1 MGVILCATRGGE
13 ASLESQ
19 DAAIALAKQADDELV
34 FIYVYDVEFLTH
46 ANYALREDVVADEL
60 NRMAEFL
67 MTMAVDRAK
76 AQGLSSRSVI
86 REGEFRAELLS
97 ALQEEEARLL
107 ILGRPGEDEGSFAL
121 DHLSEL
127 ARRLQE
133 DSGIPVRILPD

>member
-19 DAAIALAKQADDELV
+19 DAAIALAKQAGDELI

-76 AQGLSSRSVI
+76 AQGLSSRSLI

-97 ALQEEEARLL
+97 ALQEEKAGLL
-107 ILGRPGEDEGSFAL
+107 ILGRPGVDDGRFAL
-121 DHLSEL
+121 EHLSEL

-133 DSGIPVRILPD
+133 ESGIPVRILPD

>member
-13 ASLESQ
+13 ASLETQ
-19 DAAIALAKQADDELV
+19 DAAIALAKQAGDELI

-46 ANYALREDVVADEL
+46 ANYALREDLVADEL

-76 AQGLSSRSVI
+76 AQGLSSRSVV

-97 ALQEEEARLL
+97 ALQEEQARLL
-107 ILGRPGEDEGSFAL
+107 ILGRPGEDDGRFAL
-121 DHLSEL
+121 ELLSEL

-133 DSGIPVRILPD
+133 ESGIPVRILPD

>member
-19 DAAIALAKQADDELV
+19 DAAIALAKQAGDELI

-46 ANYALREDVVADEL
+46 ANYALREDLVADEL
-60 NRMAEFL
+60 NRMAQFL

-97 ALQEEEARLL
+97 ALQEEQARLL
-107 ILGRPGEDEGSFAL
+107 ILGRPGEDDGRFAL
-121 DHLSEL
+121 EHLSEL

-133 DSGIPVRILPD
+133 ETGIPVRILPD

>member
-13 ASLESQ
+13 ASLETQ
-19 DAAIALAKQADDELV
+19 DAAISLAMQAGEELV

-46 ANYALREDVVADEL
+46 ANFALREDVVAEEL
-60 NRMAEFL
+60 RHMAEFL

-97 ALQEEEARLL
+97 ALEVEQPRLL
-107 ILGRPGEDEGSFAL
+107 ILGRPCEDDGRFAL
-121 DHLSEL
+121 EHLLEMAQEL
-127 ARRLQE
+127 ERA
-133 DSGIPVRILPD
+133 SGIPVRILPE

>member
-76 AQGLSSRSVI
+76 AQGLSSRYVI

-97 ALQEEEARLL
+97 ALQEEQARLL
-107 ILGRPGEDEGSFAL
+107 ILGRPEEDDGRFAL
-121 DHLSEL
+121 EHLSEV

-133 DSGIPVRILPD
+133 ESGIPVQILPD

>member
-19 DAAIALAKQADDELV
+19 DAAIALAKQAGDELI

-46 ANYALREDVVADEL
+46 ANYALREDLVADEL

-76 AQGLSSRSVI
+76 AQGLSSRSLI

-97 ALQEEEARLL
+97 ALQEEQARLL
-107 ILGRPGEDEGSFAL
+107 ILGRPGVDDGRFAL

-133 DSGIPVRILPD
+133 ESGIPVRILPD

>member
-13 ASLESQ
+13 ASLETQ
-19 DAAIALAKQADDELV
+19 DAAIALAKQAGDELI

-46 ANYALREDVVADEL
+46 ANYALREDLVADEL

-76 AQGLSSRSVI
+76 AQGLSSRSVV

-97 ALQEEEARLL
+97 ALQEEQARLL
-107 ILGRPGEDEGSFAL
+107 ILGRPGEDDGRFAL
-121 DHLSEL
+121 EHLSEL

-133 DSGIPVRILPD
+133 ESGIPVRILPD

>member
-19 DAAIALAKQADDELV
+19 DAAIALAKQAGDELI

-46 ANYALREDVVADEL
+46 ANYALREDLVADEL

-97 ALQEEEARLL
+97 ALQDEKARLL
-107 ILGRPGEDEGSFAL
+107 ILGRPGEDDGHFAL
-121 DHLSEL
+121 EHLSEL

-133 DSGIPVRILPD
+133 ESGIPVRILPD

>member
-13 ASLESQ
+13 ASLVSQ
-19 DAAIALAKQADDELV
+19 DAAIALARQTGDELV

-60 NRMAEFL
+60 YRMAEFL

-86 REGEFRAELLS
+86 RGGELRAELLS
-97 ALQEEEARLL
+97 AHPE
-107 ILGRPGEDEGSFAL
+107 
-121 DHLSEL
+121 
-127 ARRLQE
+127 
-133 DSGIPVRILPD
+133 

>member
-19 DAAIALAKQADDELV
+19 DAAIALAKQAGDELI

-46 ANYALREDVVADEL
+46 ANYALREDLVADEL

-97 ALQEEEARLL
+97 ALQDEKARLL
-107 ILGRPGEDEGSFAL
+107 ILGRPGEDDGRFAL
-121 DHLSEL
+121 EHLSEL

-133 DSGIPVRILPD
+133 ETGIPVRILPD

>member
-19 DAAIALAKQADDELV
+19 DAAIALAKQAGDELI

-107 ILGRPGEDEGSFAL
+107 ILGRPGEDEQ
-121 DHLSEL
+121 
-127 ARRLQE
+127 ARLFF
-133 DSGIPVRILPD
+133 

>member
-13 ASLESQ
+13 TSLETQ
-19 DAAIALAKQADDELV
+19 DAAISLAKQAGDELV

-46 ANYALREDVVADEL
+46 ANYALREDLVADEL

-76 AQGLSSRSVI
+76 AQGLSSRSLI

-97 ALQEEEARLL
+97 ALQEEQARLL
-107 ILGRPGEDEGSFAL
+107 ILGRPGVDDGRFAL
-121 DHLSEL
+121 EHLSEL

-133 DSGIPVRILPD
+133 ESGIPVRILPD

>member
-13 ASLESQ
+13 ASLETQ
-19 DAAIALAKQADDELV
+19 DAAIALAKQAGDELI

-46 ANYALREDVVADEL
+46 ANYALREDLVADEL

-67 MTMAVDRAK
+67 MTMAVDRAE
-76 AQGLSSRSVI
+76 AQGLSSRSVV

-97 ALQEEEARLL
+97 ALQEERARLL
-107 ILGRPGEDEGSFAL
+107 ILGRPGEDDGRFAL
-121 DHLSEL
+121 EHLSEL

-133 DSGIPVRILPD
+133 ESGIPVRILPD

>member
-13 ASLESQ
+13 TSLETQ
-19 DAAIALAKQADDELV
+19 DAAISLAKQAGDELV

-76 AQGLSSRSVI
+76 AQGLSSRSLI

-97 ALQEEEARLL
+97 ALQEEQARLL
-107 ILGRPGEDEGSFAL
+107 ILGRPGVDDGRFAL
-121 DHLSEL
+121 EHLSEL

-133 DSGIPVRILPD
+133 ESGIPVRILPD